1 VSRVICLSLLGPFDA
16 RWEDGEDLG
25 LTGKKIQGLVAY
37 LGVEGGRP
45 HSREELATLLW
56 GETGQDRARHNLRQA
71 ISKIRGICPELLD
84 ARDDTLSL
92 SVRCEVD
99 VREFERLVDS
109 DEAAELERAVTL
121 YRHELLAGMALR
133 EEAFGDWLWD
143 ARGRLR
149 DRACVA
155 FERLAG
161 ILSDLGR
168 IDEATTMWRRRLTL
182 DPACEPAHRNLMRL
196 LAETGRRSD
205 ALRQYRK
212 CTEALD
218 RELGV
223 PPGPETEALFES
235 IRSPASPEPA
245 TGSPRG
251 GSASESLSPTVAD
264 RRPHVETPSG
274 AGQPAEPPSVAVL
287 AFESLSEEK
296 ERYFADGIAEDI
308 ITSLSSFGSL
318 LVISRESSFAF
329 RDQTRSITEIGR
341 QLHAQFVVRGSVRR
355 AGSRMRLNVQLID
368 ASTGRHLWAQHYDRQ
383 LEDLFTV
390 QDEVTETVVSTLAGR
405 VEAAGLARAR
415 RKPPESLDA
424 YDCVLRG
431 KELHHRLTAEDCERS
446 IRMFEQAIERDS
458 GLAMAHAWLG
468 CGLGQAML
476 FRPADGNDLLDRAE
490 AAALRARELD
500 ESEPECHR
508 ILFHVA
514 VLRRDL
520 PRARSHI
527 ERAVA
532 LNPNDDRIVCAVG
545 SLCTLEGRPEE
556 AEAWVRKA
564 MRLNPFHAEGVWF
577 HLGRALFHA
586 DRDTEALEA
595 LSRVT
600 APKVR
605 ELVYRLALHGRL
617 GQLEAA
623 RATRQELEARDPA
636 FDPVR
641 WAEAVPYVRSV
652 DREALIEA
660 LRAAGVATKA

>member
-1 VSRVICLSLLGPFDA
+1 MSRVICLNLLGPFDA
-16 RWEDGEDLG
+16 CWEDGEDLG
-25 LTGKKIQGLVAY
+25 LTGKKIRGLVAY

-56 GETGQDRARHNLRQA
+56 GETGQERARHNLRQA
-71 ISKIRGICPELLD
+71 VSKIRGICPDLLD

-92 SVRCEVD
+92 SPRCEVD

-109 DEAAELERAVTL
+109 DEAADVERAVAL
-121 YRHELLAGMALR
+121 YRHDLLAGMAFR

-143 ARGRLR
+143 ARARLR
-149 DRACVA
+149 DRACGA
-155 FERLAG
+155 FERLAA

-168 IDEATTMWRRRLTL
+168 TDEAAEMWRRRLTF
-182 DPACEPAHRNLMRL
+182 DPACESAHRSLMRL
-196 LAETGRRSD
+196 FAETGRRSD
-205 ALRQYRK
+205 ALRQYQK

-245 TGSPRG
+245 IAAPRES
-251 GSASESLSPTVAD
+251 SAIEAPSTTAPD
-264 RRPHVETPSG
+264 RRPEPG
-274 AGQPAEPPSVAVL
+274 APQPGEPPSVAVL
-287 AFESLSEEK
+287 AFESLSEEQ

-329 RDQTRSITEIGR
+329 RDQTRGITEIGR
-341 QLHAQFVVRGSVRR
+341 RLNAQYVVRGSVRL

-405 VEAAGLARAR
+405 VEAARLARAR
-415 RKPPESLDA
+415 RKPPERLDA

-446 IRMFEQAIERDS
+446 IRMFEEAIERDS

-476 FRPADGNDLLDRAE
+476 FRPADGNELLDRAE

-514 VLRRDL
+514 VLRRDI

-527 ERAVA
+527 ERALA
-532 LNPNDDRIVCAVG
+532 LNPNDDRIVCAMG
-545 SLCTLEGRPEE
+545 NLCTLEGRAEE

-577 HLGRALFHA
+577 HLGRALFHSG
-586 DRDTEALEA
+586 RDEEALEA

-623 RATRQELEARDPA
+623 RATLDELEAKQPGCDPI
-636 FDPVR
+636 R
-641 WAEAVPYVRSV
+641 WAEAVPFVRSA
-652 DREALIEA
+652 DREALVDA
-660 LRAAGVATKA
+660 LRA